1 MMIMKKK
8 KQKQTNKFHEIFSPT
23 ILETQVPNRFVDII
37 NATGDDVLSSEQKSA
52 KWDWSHK
59 LVGKVSKE
67 IQIPVDDADDRVFLF
82 KTMKQGCL
90 NYINYII
97 SKNRA
102 YGWYKLAGRD
112 GKPTIDNIH
121 LTHSWIVSQYA
132 GEYNPYHHHTGDFSA
147 VVYLKIPPNMEEEL
161 NVEFTDH
168 YPTNGLIEFMYGE
181 NCDMRSDTIKF
192 KPEVG
197 TMLVFPSYLKHFVY
211 PFYSEGERRSMS
223 FNAHFKV

>member
-1 MMIMKKK
+1 MKKK
-8 KQKQTNKFHEIFSPT
+8 KQKQTNKFHEVFSPT

-67 IQIPVDDADDRVFLF
+67 IQIPVDNADDRAFLF

-161 NVEFTDH
+161 GVEFTDH